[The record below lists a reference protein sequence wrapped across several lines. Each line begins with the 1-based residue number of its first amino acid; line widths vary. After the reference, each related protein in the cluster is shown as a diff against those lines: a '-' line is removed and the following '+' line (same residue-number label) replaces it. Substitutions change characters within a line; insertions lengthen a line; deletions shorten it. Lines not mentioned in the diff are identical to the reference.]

1 MLLCSGSPGL
11 ALKSILIATFMRTS
25 KAYSIALVGVIH
37 LAEACACAAAT
48 TTATATTT
56 AHEGMIRQLT
66 CESRRFRSEQNLQ
79 GTDQ

>member
-48 TTATATTT
+48 TAATATAT

-66 CESRRFRSEQNLQ
+66 CESRRFRSEQNLHNWI
-79 GTDQ
+79 